1 MKRLLQETRQ
11 MVREQQI
18 KSKEK
23 SKDRYDQKV
32 NSIELKMGDKV
43 IVQEKASKGK
53 LAPKWLGPF
62 PVIDV
67 KADSP
72 NVTIL
77 RRNKPT
83 LLHRNLLRLFH
94 E

>member
-1 MKRLLQETRQ
+1 MQETHQ

-32 NSIELKMGDKV
+32 HSIELKVGDKV

-53 LAPKWLGPF
+53 LAPMWLGPF
-62 PVIDV
+62 PVVEV

-72 NVTIL
+72 NVIIL
-77 RRNKPT
+77 KKNKQMQ
-83 LLHRNLLRLFH
+83 LHRNLLRLFH